1 MLVLCLTWELLLGSQ
16 WVDWMAVLVINYSY
30 VSRCT
35 LFLKFPI
42 EISRY
47 IIAIKMHP
55 FVAYIIAYSI
65 TITCTSFFTDIT
77 RKFHIEIS
85 KLIRKLRIWTYLL
98 KKSLIKLQTNRNLCL
113 LMWIIL
119 LSIFTVTIKTKK
131 ISNNT

>member
-47 IIAIKMHP
+47 VIAIKMHP

-65 TITCTSFFTDIT
+65 TITCTSFFTDVT

-131 ISNNT
+131 ISNST

>member
-47 IIAIKMHP
+47 VIAIKMHP

-65 TITCTSFFTDIT
+65 TITCTSFFTDVT

>member
-1 MLVLCLTWELLLGSQ
+1 
-16 WVDWMAVLVINYSY
+16 MAVLVINYSY

-47 IIAIKMHP
+47 VIAIKMHP

-65 TITCTSFFTDIT
+65 TITCTSFFTDVT